1 MSHANVT
8 ADLSERN
15 IELGSIGA
23 LTRNACLGVGVL
35 GLLAAFMLPVL
46 GLADVSWD
54 VFWRSWLQNW
64 IFVLEISLGAFFF
77 VIIQH
82 LTRAGWSVAVRRP
95 AEVIAS
101 NLNWL
106 WVGFLPIGILMLLG
120 KTAHLFPWSDLE
132 ELAAHAPAE
141 AHLVEG
147 KVAYLNV
154 PFFLIRSACYLVVWA
169 VLATYFLRGSLRQ
182 GSDSGGGSTLRMQRM
197 AAPAAILFGVTT
209 SFAAFDWI
217 MSLSP
222 GWFSTMFGVYFFAGT
237 VTCGFSALI
246 ITCILLQRNGRLV
259 NVISNEHYQDMGK
272 LLFGLGMV
280 FWAYIGFSQ
289 YMLIWY
295 ANIPE
300 ETGWF
305 LARQFGGWGLFSIV
319 LLLGHF
325 CIPFLFLISKHPKR
339 NWRTLV
345 FAAMWMM
352 FFGWLDVYW
361 LVMPVIPH
369 DLATFDT
376 YDAAA
381 EAYAHVGTGLL
392 NPVNWLLLAG
402 MLGIFTWFTIGRLRS
417 HPLICKSD
425 PWMDESLHFEN
436 M

>member
-1 MSHANVT
+1 MSHVNVT
-8 ADLSERN
+8 ADLSELN
-15 IELGSIGA
+15 VELGSIGGVA
-23 LTRNACLGVGVL
+23 RNACLAVGII
-35 GLLAAFMLPVL
+35 GLAVAFLLPVF
-46 GLADVSWD
+46 GLADVTWD
-54 VFWRSWLQNW
+54 IFWRSWLQTW

-106 WVGFLPIGILMLLG
+106 WIGFLPIVGLLVFG
-120 KTAHLFPWSDLE
+120 KASHLFPWSDME
-132 ELAAHAPAE
+132 ALAAHAPEE
-141 AHLVEG
+141 AHLVAG
-147 KVAYLNV
+147 KEAYLNT
-154 PFFLIRSACYLVVWA
+154 PFFLIRSAIYFVVWG
-169 VLATYFLRGSLRQ
+169 VLATYFWRASIRQ
-182 GSDSGGGSTLRMQRM
+182 GTETGDRTTLKMQKIS
-197 AAPAAILFGVTT
+197 APAAILFGLTI

-222 GWFSTMFGVYFFAGT
+222 AWFSTMFGVYFFAGT
-237 VTCGFSALI
+237 ATCGFSAII
-246 ITCILLQRNGRLV
+246 ITCILLQRNGRMV
-259 NVISNEHYQDMGK
+259 NLITNEHYQDMGK
-272 LLFGLGMV
+272 LLFGIGMV

-305 LARQFGGWGLFSIV
+305 LARQMGDWGWFSVWLLF
-319 LLLGHF
+319 GHF
-325 CIPFLFLISKHPKR
+325 CIPFVFLISKHPKR

-345 FAAMWMM
+345 FAALWML
-352 FFGWLDVYW
+352 FFGWFDVYW
-361 LVMPVIPH
+361 LVMPTIPH
-369 DLATFDT
+369 DLSTFAT

-417 HPLICKSD
+417 HPLICTSD
-425 PWMDESLHFEN
+425 PWIDDSLHFEN

>member
-1 MSHANVT
+1 MSHVNVT

-15 IELGSIGA
+15 VELGSTGSLA
-23 LTRNACLGVGVL
+23 SHACLVVGL
-35 GLLAAFMLPVL
+35 ICLAVAFLFPVL
-46 GLADVSWD
+46 GIGDTTWGA
-54 VFWRSWLQNW
+54 FWRNWLQTW
-64 IFVLEISLGAFFF
+64 IFVLQIPLGAFFF
-77 VIIQH
+77 VFVQH

-101 NLNWL
+101 NLNWI
-106 WVGFLPIGILMLLG
+106 WIGFLPIAALFFFGG
-120 KTAHLFPWSDLE
+120 SYYLFPWSDMS
-132 ELAAHAPAE
+132 ELAAHAPEE

-147 KVAYLNV
+147 KTAYLNT
-154 PFFLIRSACYLVVWA
+154 PFFLIRAVIYFVVWA
-169 VLATYFLRGSLRQ
+169 VLANYFLRTSLRQ
-182 GSDSGGGSTLRMQRM
+182 GHEHGDGPTRSMQKV
-197 AAPAAILFGVTT
+197 AAPAAILFGLTT
-209 SFAAFDWI
+209 TFAAFDWI

-222 GWFSTMFGVYFFAGT
+222 AWFSTMFGVYFFCGCA
-237 VTCGFSALI
+237 TCGFAALI
-246 ITCILLQRNGRLV
+246 LTCIMLQRNGHMV
-259 NVISNEHYQDMGK
+259 KVITNEHYQDMGK
-272 LLFGLGMV
+272 LLFAFGMV

-305 LARQFGGWGLFSIV
+305 LARQMGDWGWFSAWLLF
-319 LLLGHF
+319 GHF

-339 NWRTLV
+339 NWRTLA

-352 FFGWLDVYW
+352 FFGWFDVYW
-361 LVMPVIPH
+361 LVMPTIPH

-392 NPVNWLLLAG
+392 NPINWFLLAG
-402 MLGIFTWFTIGRLRS
+402 MLGIITWITISRLRS

-425 PWMDESLHFEN
+425 PWIDESLNFEN